1 METWTTRANH
11 LVDPALH
18 VWSWQIPLYLFLGG
32 LVAGVMVLTG
42 ASCWRG
48 RPMRGS
54 IAQRFPLLA
63 LGALTVGM
71 LALFLDLEH
80 KLHVLRLYLTVEP
93 TSPMSWGA
101 WILLLVYPIL
111 LALLTLAPPV
121 GLRLHAPWVARA
133 GEWIGESQ
141 ARLRG
146 LGAISIA
153 VGIGL
158 GIYTGVLLSSLGAR
172 PFWSN
177 GLLAPLFLVSGLSSG
192 AALGHL
198 LSRLPEERK
207 QLTRIDSV
215 LLLTELVLLVLFV
228 MSLASAGTAARTAAA
243 LVLGGPL
250 TAVFWVVVFA
260 LGIVFPLTIQ
270 SLSIAGRI
278 GHAPLA
284 PILVLLGGLALRALF
299 VLAGQ
304 LSHWKPV

>member
-11 LVDPALH
+11 LVDPSLH

-32 LVAGVMVLTG
+32 LVAGMMVLAG

-48 RPMRGS
+48 RPMRGGV
-54 IAQRFPLLA
+54 AQRFPLLA
-63 LGALTVGM
+63 LLAITLGM
-71 LALFLDLEH
+71 IALFLDLEH
-80 KLHVLRLYLTVEP
+80 KLYVLRLYLTIEP
-93 TSPMSWGA
+93 ASPMSWGA

-111 LALLTLAPPV
+111 FALLALTPPAGLAA
-121 GLRLHAPWVARA
+121 RAPWIARI
-133 GEWIGESQ
+133 GHWIAQEPV
-141 ARLRG
+141 RLRG
-146 LGAISIA
+146 LGALAIA

-158 GIYTGVLLSSLGAR
+158 GLYTGVLLSSLGAR

-198 LSRLPEERK
+198 LSELPEERK
-207 QLTRIDSV
+207 QLIKVDS
-215 LLLTELVLLVLFV
+215 LLLLAELALLVLFV
-228 MSLASAGTAARTAAA
+228 ISLASAGTASRTAAG
-243 LVLGGPL
+243 LLLGGPL
-250 TAVFWVVVFA
+250 TAVFWVLVFA
-260 LGIVFPLTIQ
+260 IGIAFPLTIQ

-284 PILVLLGGLALRALF
+284 PVLVLLGGLALRVLV